1 MNNADSNEQPDTD
14 SKQDKPEVLRA
25 KDIIPPLRTPTP
37 AAPSTQQP
45 VQKASPGPA
54 VPGSGPEKRT
64 IPTDSNLPQPRPK
77 PATTTPL
84 VQPAAEQTK
93 SDIPRFDLAEKIMAE
108 QRRITAVRRK
118 GPGQQDEA
126 QEQER
131 EAESLNNTEEPV
143 PQALSEEEQIIAEIV
158 SRDIEVLCRGP
169 ISKASK

>member
-1 MNNADSNEQPDTD
+1 MNNADSNEQPSPD

-37 AAPSTQQP
+37 AAPVTQQP
-45 VQKASPGPA
+45 VQKASPGAA

-64 IPTDSNLPQPRPK
+64 IPTGPNLPQPGPK

-84 VQPAAEQTK
+84 VPPAAEQAK

-126 QEQER
+126 EGQER
-131 EAESLNNTEEPV
+131 KTESSGDMKKSPTPV
-143 PQALSEEEQIIAEIV
+143 LSEEEQIIAEIV
-158 SRDIEVLCRGP
+158 SRDIEGLCRDS
-169 ISKASK
+169 ISKVSK